1 MATDAVIVYGPD
13 PDEPEEYLYTL
24 VLISKSVWEVQ
35 GEWYSSYE
43 SEEFVEL
50 FEWVRSNFGLDELM
64 DNTLEA
70 DGEYGYSVVLAA
82 LEKDPRFER
91 VADLYSG
98 PEGS

>member
-13 PDEPEEYLYTL
+13 PDEPEDPYTL
-24 VLISKSVWEVQ
+24 VLISKPVWEVQ

-50 FEWVRSNFGLDELM
+50 FEWVRSNFGLD
-64 DNTLEA
+64 
-70 DGEYGYSVVLAA
+70 VLAA